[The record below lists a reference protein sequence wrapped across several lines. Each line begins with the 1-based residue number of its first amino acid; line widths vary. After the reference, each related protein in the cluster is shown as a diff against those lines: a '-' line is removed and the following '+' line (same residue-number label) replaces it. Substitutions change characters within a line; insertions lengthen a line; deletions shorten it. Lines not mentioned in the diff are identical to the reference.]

1 MRQLVLDVD
10 TGQGAGGRCSLRAAF
25 AGRKSYRAR
34 ILIDVDDPERGW
46 RPGGHILID
55 LPDGQT
61 VRGRAVNVS
70 DDGATQVVPV
80 HAIVIGTA

>member
-1 MRQLVLDVD
+1 MLV
-10 TGQGAGGRCSLRAAF
+10 
-25 AGRKSYRAR
+25 
-34 ILIDVDDPERGW
+34 DVDDPERGW

-61 VRGRAVNVS
+61 VRGRAVNIS
-70 DDGATQVVPV
+70 DDGATQVVLE

>member
-25 AGRKSYRAR
+25 AGLKSYRAR

-46 RPGGHILID
+46 RTGGHILIN
-55 LPDGQT
+55 LPDGQRLRCR
-61 VRGRAVNVS
+61 VVNVS
-70 DDGATQVVPV
+70 EDGTIQVVPE
-80 HAIVIGTA
+80 HAVVIGTA